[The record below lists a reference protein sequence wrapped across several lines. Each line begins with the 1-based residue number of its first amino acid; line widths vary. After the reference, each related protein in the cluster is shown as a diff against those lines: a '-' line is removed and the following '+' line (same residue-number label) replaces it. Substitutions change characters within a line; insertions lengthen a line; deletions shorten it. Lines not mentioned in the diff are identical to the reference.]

1 MGKTYKVYHSPQQ
14 GVLIDPMAVN
24 DDRKN
29 RFVVVEES
37 EDGYEPI
44 AYTYDRIHAHSMAER
59 LTKGIPMNDW
69 TGITFAYSLRH
80 RSR

>member
-1 MGKTYKVYHSPQQ
+1 MTDKYRVYHSPQQ
-14 GVLIDPMAVN
+14 GVLVDPMAVN

-37 EDGYEPI
+37 EDGYEPM
-44 AYTYDRIHAHSMAER
+44 AYTYDRIHAFSIATR
-59 LTKGIPMNDW
+59 LNRNLPLNDW
-69 TGITFAYSLRH
+69 HGVTPAWSLRH